1 MGKQFLVFLVGIRY
15 NTSQRWF
22 RTVRVGAE
30 VCRIPILYQSSG
42 TAMLIWLHSYERTS
56 AAKLFSSFFIV
67 CSSLVELCDSIGNSK
82 IQNLP
87 IIITMKYFLTF
98 LRLFIWCLY
107 RCQDTVYPSRYRFR
121 FCVRSEQEY
130 ISRGSFLGQ
139 KRIGKGYLGTDAG
152 ADGTGRRRILSEWK
166 KNCAEGNYPNLLHAG
181 KGCIHAGF
189 CHG

>member
-1 MGKQFLVFLVGIRY
+1 MVGIRY

-87 IIITMKYFLTF
+87 IIITMKYFLIF

-121 FCVRSEQEY
+121 FCVRMGKKLRRGKLSEPAAC
-130 ISRGSFLGQ
+130 G
-139 KRIGKGYLGTDAG
+139 KRLYTC
-152 ADGTGRRRILSEWK
+152 RILSWMRKESSAK
-166 KNCAEGNYPNLLHAG
+166 SGTMK
-181 KGCIHAGF
+181 
-189 CHG
+189 

>member
-1 MGKQFLVFLVGIRY
+1 
-15 NTSQRWF
+15 
-22 RTVRVGAE
+22 
-30 VCRIPILYQSSG
+30 
-42 TAMLIWLHSYERTS
+42 MLIWLYSYERTS

-139 KRIGKGYLGTDAG
+139 KRIGKGELPWED
-152 ADGTGRRRILSEWK
+152 
-166 KNCAEGNYPNLLHAG
+166 
-181 KGCIHAGF
+181 
-189 CHG
+189 

>member
-1 MGKQFLVFLVGIRY
+1 MIGIRY

-82 IQNLP
+82 NQNLP

-139 KRIGKGYLGTDAG
+139 KRIGKGELPWED
-152 ADGTGRRRILSEWK
+152 
-166 KNCAEGNYPNLLHAG
+166 
-181 KGCIHAGF
+181 
-189 CHG
+189 

>member
-1 MGKQFLVFLVGIRY
+1 MVGIRY

-30 VCRIPILYQSSG
+30 VCRLPILCQSSG

-87 IIITMKYFLTF
+87 IIITMKYFLIF

-121 FCVRSEQEY
+121 FCSGSEQEY

-139 KRIGKGYLGTDAG
+139 KRIGKGDLPWED
-152 ADGTGRRRILSEWK
+152 
-166 KNCAEGNYPNLLHAG
+166 
-181 KGCIHAGF
+181 
-189 CHG
+189 

>member
-1 MGKQFLVFLVGIRY
+1 MVGIRY

-22 RTVRVGAE
+22 RTVRVGTE

-87 IIITMKYFLTF
+87 IIITMKYFLIF

-107 RCQDTVYPSRYRFR
+107 RCQDTVYPSRYCFR

-139 KRIGKGYLGTDAG
+139 KRIGKGELPWED
-152 ADGTGRRRILSEWK
+152 
-166 KNCAEGNYPNLLHAG
+166 
-181 KGCIHAGF
+181 
-189 CHG
+189 